1 MSPGALSTRQR
12 ALVAWAAVC
21 LIWGTTYLAIR
32 VSLETM
38 PPFVMAGLRWV
49 LAGAI
54 FALALKLSG
63 RRLPPFR
70 LWPALGVTSLL
81 LIGVG
86 NGAVVWAEQFVPSGL
101 TAVIIASSPFW
112 MVASEGFFG
121 SERVRGQTLLG
132 LIVGFSGI
140 VLLVWPE
147 LAKGGTSGRG
157 FLAGVIAL
165 QMACAAWAVGSSR
178 SKRDGSQGDVLGT
191 TAAQMLIAGVVLL
204 AVATAAGE
212 WHDLHYSPRS
222 AAALLYLTAFGSIV
236 AYVAYAYALKHL
248 PVALVSLYAYINPII
263 AVVLGVLLLAEPFS
277 ARMGIAAAIVLT
289 GVAIVRGLPS
299 GTASRGAVAD
309 RAPRVSGA
317 RVSDSK

>member
-1 MSPGALSTRQR
+1 MSTGARSTRQR

-38 PPFVMAGLRWV
+38 PPFVMAGLRWM

-54 FALALKLSG
+54 FAVGLTLSG

-70 LWPALGVTSLL
+70 LWPALAVTSLL

-121 SERVRGQTLLG
+121 SERVRGQTLVG
-132 LIVGFSGI
+132 LFVGFSGI

-212 WHDLHYSPRS
+212 WHDLHFSARS
-222 AAALLYLTAFGSIV
+222 AAALLYLTVFGSIV

-277 ARMGIAAAIVLT
+277 ARMGIAAGIVLA

-309 RAPRVSGA
+309 RVPRVGA